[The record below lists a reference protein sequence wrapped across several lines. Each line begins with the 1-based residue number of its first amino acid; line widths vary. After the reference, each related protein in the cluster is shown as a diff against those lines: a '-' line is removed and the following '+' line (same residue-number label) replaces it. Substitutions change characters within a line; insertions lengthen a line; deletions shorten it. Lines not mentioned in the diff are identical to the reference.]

1 MAVVKN
7 RLLLMLYLL
16 DNSDQPLKARQ
27 LAAMAGVSER
37 TVKNDMAELRELAMA
52 SGVEILTR
60 KGKGYQLQVL
70 DSLLYEPVREQLQI
84 RFSTM
89 NYTKSETVTRTNDI
103 VRRLIV
109 AQN

>member
-16 DNSDQPLKARQ
+16 DNSDQPLQARQ

-37 TVKNDMAELRELAMA
+37 TVKNDMAELRELAQA

-60 KGKGYQLQVL
+60 KGKGYLLQVL
-70 DSLLYEPVREQLQI
+70 DHAVYDPVREQLQI

-89 NYTKSETVTRTNDI
+89 NYTKSEI
-103 VRRLIV
+103 PRR
-109 AQN
+109 

>member
-16 DNSDQPLKARQ
+16 DNSDQPLQARQ

-37 TVKNDMAELRELAMA
+37 TVKNDMAELRELAQA

-60 KGKGYQLQVL
+60 QQ
-70 DSLLYEPVREQLQI
+70 
-84 RFSTM
+84 
-89 NYTKSETVTRTNDI
+89 TKSRMACRFFRATERSALYIKGGDLCEQMGYAYT
-103 VRRLIV
+103 
-109 AQN
+109 

>member
-16 DNSDQPLKARQ
+16 DNSDQPLQARQ

-37 TVKNDMAELRELAMA
+37 TVKNDMAELRELAQA

-60 KGKGYQLQVL
+60 QRQGLFASG
-70 DSLLYEPVREQLQI
+70 SGSCGVR
-84 RFSTM
+84 SGP
-89 NYTKSETVTRTNDI
+89 RTASDPFQHDE
-103 VRRLIV
+103 LH
-109 AQN
+109 QK